1 MLFIKE
7 CFNCHRK
14 YMSHKWRQ
22 LHFVGFFDFCKGEFL
37 EMRMCTCGT
46 QIAVVHQTSPYD
58 AALLQGALLQGLAS
72 KANKG
77 KHVDSKFP
85 DEMEE

>member
-1 MLFIKE
+1 MFILKS
-7 CFNCHRK
+7 CFKCLRQ
-14 YMSHKWRQ
+14 YTSERWRM

-37 EMRMCTCGT
+37 EMRVCVCGT

-85 DEMEE
+85 DEMEA